1 MNLNANNNGP
11 NGLPGD
17 EERQMPLS
25 FEDGKEAITVAP
37 GSGKKK
43 LGFGAMLFGG
53 VAVIAVVS
61 LYSMRAIGRAGA
73 ADLPPSEAG
82 ALVDTFLKEREGRKD
97 EALRADLLDAD
108 GYMRMQIARDELH
121 KNPFIIPGEEMVL
134 QVKPSSN
141 ATKVDS
147 PAAAPA
153 FEDPRPQRG
162 IGWEAS
168 CAAAAGMV
176 QVQSAMVS
184 SNPANSM
191 AFVNGQVLRVGET
204 LTINGS
210 NIMFTIKEVAKDGI
224 LLRAWNEEL
233 QREALF
239 RVTVGTAGR

>member
-1 MNLNANNNGP
+1 MNLNANSNGP

-53 VAVIAVVS
+53 VALIAVVS
-61 LYSMRAIGRAGA
+61 LFSMRAIGRAGA

-82 ALVDTFLKEREGRKD
+82 ALVDTFLKEREGRKE

-134 QVKPSSN
+134 QVKPSVN

-147 PAAAPA
+147 PSAAPA
-153 FEDPRPQRG
+153 ADDPRPQRG
-162 IGWEAS
+162 IGWESS

-184 SNPANSM
+184 SNPSNSM

-224 LLRAWNEEL
+224 LLRACNEEL